1 MRTNNKST
9 RKISTSV
16 YVKVRVLR
24 RDWLIYA
31 ITRTAHE
38 YKNNIKGGEE
48 EKNCYLKFENKRDF
62 FHFISSSRAVKILFL
77 SFTCEDIGVAM
88 VTNMISQLQESFPLR
103 RFRFAHLWEILSAT
117 ENEICIP
124 ARPFNIYYLSVEPV
138 LTLKPL
144 KSD

>member
-1 MRTNNKST
+1 
-9 RKISTSV
+9 
-16 YVKVRVLR
+16 
-24 RDWLIYA
+24 
-31 ITRTAHE
+31 
-38 YKNNIKGGEE
+38 
-48 EKNCYLKFENKRDF
+48 
-62 FHFISSSRAVKILFL
+62 
-77 SFTCEDIGVAM
+77 M

-144 KSD
+144 KSDYHLISPYNVTLESNIKVMRIKEMITN